1 MQKGIALPQF
11 SECFRERTEDW
22 WETFAE
28 MEGALRQ
35 MMDEDKDHTRGAE
48 IVAQMEDTLN
58 LVFDEISFEMGF
70 NGEKY
75 ELILTPEGDRVKLF
89 ELVYFQKHVP
99 KEVLEH
105 WNILVGRQPIRDIG
119 LRTDDGWVSP
129 GMTCR
134 SGWRSRV
141 KTVLLSPPTV
151 KSCCPCCGKRKAGP
165 GGC

>member
-1 MQKGIALPQF
+1 MEELIDSCKKGISLPQF

-28 MEGALRQ
+28 MEAELRQ

-48 IVAQMEDTLN
+48 LVAQMQETLN

-75 ELILTPEGDRVKLF
+75 ELILTPEGDKVKLF
-89 ELVYFQKHVP
+89 ELVYFQKHAP

-105 WNILVGRQPIRDIG
+105 WNILVGRQPPAKVRYWVQTLSRKTL
-119 LRTDDGWVSP
+119 LRLFHQVSHTLSEVP
-129 GMTCR
+129 HL
-134 SGWRSRV
+134 SR
-141 KTVLLSPPTV
+141 L
-151 KSCCPCCGKRKAGP
+151 RMQR
-165 GGC
+165 